1 MMKIWNMVPYL
12 YARIHHRKPTDPRPQ
27 KKEQNE
33 KEEEQKKT
41 EPKKKK
47 VTAAQ
52 LRVQKGALRN
62 CPSPKLTRLQTLPS
76 LTYQKRW
83 R

>member
-12 YARIHHRKPTDPRPQ
+12 RAHARRWRPTDPAAQ
-27 KKEQNE
+27 KKEQNDR
-33 KEEEQKKT
+33 EEEEKKRS

-52 LRVQKGALRN
+52 LRVQKGPYKRLPV
-62 CPSPKLTRLQTLPS
+62 PS
-76 LTYQKRW
+76 
-83 R
+83 